1 MKVLIITYYWPP
13 SGGSGVQRWLKFVK
27 YLPDFGVIP
36 VVYTVDDPNYAM
48 TDQSLKGEIS
58 EKVKVIKGK
67 IWEPQQVL
75 SWMGKKTNKTSAGF
89 LNAEPSLFDKFMR
102 FIRANYFIPDS
113 RKFWIKPSVKIL
125 SDYIKNNQID
135 FLISTGPPHS
145 THLIALQLKEKF
157 GLKWV
162 ADFRDPWTGIDY
174 FHNLPLTEGSKN
186 KHIELENK
194 VLSSAD
200 QVIVVGETMK
210 REFLKYN
217 NRIKVISNGFDSY
230 GSDQEITRDKSFTI
244 TYAGLMNS
252 DRNPRILWK
261 ALGALASADENFKR
275 DLKLIFVGSCSDEVL
290 ASIDEFGLSGN
301 LNDKGYCD
309 HQEVTNFQR
318 AAQVLLLTVNNVPSA
333 KGIVTG
339 KVFEYLQAKRP
350 ILAIGPVD
358 GDLAKIMQETNS
370 GRIVDFSDESGM
382 LEVVKDYYMAF
393 KKGRLEVD
401 STGIDKYHRKSLAK
415 ELFKTLKE
423 LKQIDQA
430 E

>member
-1 MKVLIITYYWPP
+1 
-13 SGGSGVQRWLKFVK
+13 
-27 YLPDFGVIP
+27 
-36 VVYTVDDPNYAM
+36 
-48 TDQSLKGEIS
+48 
-58 EKVKVIKGK
+58 
-67 IWEPQQVL
+67 
-75 SWMGKKTNKTSAGF
+75 
-89 LNAEPSLFDKFMR
+89 
-102 FIRANYFIPDS
+102 
-113 RKFWIKPSVKIL
+113 
-125 SDYIKNNQID
+125 
-135 FLISTGPPHS
+135 
-145 THLIALQLKEKF
+145 
-157 GLKWV
+157 
-162 ADFRDPWTGIDY
+162 
-174 FHNLPLTEGSKN
+174 
-186 KHIELENK
+186 
-194 VLSSAD
+194 
-200 QVIVVGETMK
+200 MK

-217 NRIKVISNGFDSY
+217 DRIKVISNGFDSY
-230 GSDQEITRDKSFTI
+230 ESDQEISMDKSFTI

-261 ALGALASADENFKR
+261 VLGAMASADEIFRR

-309 HQEVTNFQR
+309 HQEVTSFQR

-382 LEVVKDYYMAF
+382 LEVVQDYYKTF
-393 KKGRLEVD
+393 KEGDLEVD

-415 ELFKTLKE
+415 ELFETLKE

>member
-1 MKVLIITYYWPP
+1 M
-13 SGGSGVQRWLKFVK
+13 
-27 YLPDFGVIP
+27 
-36 VVYTVDDPNYAM
+36 VYTVDDPNYAM

-102 FIRANYFIPDS
+102 FVRANYFIPDS

-145 THLIALQLKEKF
+145 THLIALELKEKF

-186 KHIELENK
+186 KHIELEKK
-194 VLSSAD
+194 VLGSAD

-210 REFLKYN
+210 REFLKYTD
-217 NRIKVISNGFDSY
+217 RIKVISNGYDSY
-230 GSDQEITRDKSFTI
+230 ESDQEISMDKSFTI

-252 DRNPRILWK
+252 DRNPQILWK
-261 ALGALASADENFKR
+261 VLGALASADENFKR

-290 ASIDEFGLSGN
+290 VSIDEFGLSGN
-301 LNDKGYCD
+301 LNDKGY
-309 HQEVTNFQR
+309 
-318 AAQVLLLTVNNVPSA
+318 
-333 KGIVTG
+333 
-339 KVFEYLQAKRP
+339 
-350 ILAIGPVD
+350 
-358 GDLAKIMQETNS
+358 
-370 GRIVDFSDESGM
+370 
-382 LEVVKDYYMAF
+382 
-393 KKGRLEVD
+393 
-401 STGIDKYHRKSLAK
+401 
-415 ELFKTLKE
+415 
-423 LKQIDQA
+423 
-430 E
+430 